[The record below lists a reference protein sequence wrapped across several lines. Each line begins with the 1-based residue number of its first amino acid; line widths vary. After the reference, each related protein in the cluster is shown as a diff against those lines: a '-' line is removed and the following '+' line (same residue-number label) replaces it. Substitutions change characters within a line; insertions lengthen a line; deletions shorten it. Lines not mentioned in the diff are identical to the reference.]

1 MERFWNR
8 ELKKA
13 VFWIVLIGIL
23 GGVLCNLALF
33 RFQRIQMQEAYRNY
47 AGILGALQ
55 EAYPQVEE
63 EEILRL
69 LNGKGPTDLGRDILD
84 KYGIFEEGSGFRS
97 LERGFAR
104 MYMWVNAF
112 LMLAM
117 GGILG
122 VFLRYQSGRSKKIVL
137 LGNYVDRVSHGDY
150 TLDLRDNEAEEL
162 SGLKNELYKLTVL
175 YREQAEQAQRSK
187 VALAD
192 WMADISHQLKT
203 PLTSVVVLA
212 DNLLEDPE
220 MDPAVRQ
227 KFLQEISRQLMGM
240 KWLVLT
246 MLKLS
251 RLDAGVVE
259 LQKEQISLR
268 NAAESVLRN
277 LELMAEWKEIEFGI
291 KPAEKAGDFR
301 IWGDAKW
308 LEEAL
313 QNVVKNALEHSPQ
326 GGKVELAFEENDVY
340 VQVSVIDQ
348 GEGIS
353 ETDQKHLF
361 ERFYR
366 ASKTENENAGLG
378 LALAK
383 MIVEKHNG
391 YISVESSESGSVFHL
406 RFLKHF

>member
-13 VFWIVLIGIL
+13 VFWIALIGIL
-23 GGVLCNLALF
+23 GGVLCNLALL
-33 RFQRIQMQEAYRNY
+33 RFQRLQMQEIYRNY
-47 AGILGALQ
+47 AGIIGALQ
-55 EAYPQVEE
+55 EKYPQVGD
-63 EEILRL
+63 EEILAL
-69 LNGKGPTDLGRDILD
+69 LNSGEQVELGRDILD
-84 KYGIFEEGSGFRS
+84 RYGIFEEGSGFQPQ
-97 LERGFAR
+97 ERGFSR
-104 MYMWVNAF
+104 MYVWLNVF
-112 LMLAM
+112 LLLAL
-117 GGILG
+117 GGIMA
-122 VFLRYQSGRSKKIVL
+122 VFLRYQRSRSRKISL
-137 LGNYVDRVSHGDY
+137 LGSYVDRVSHGDY
-150 TLDLRDNEAEEL
+150 ALDLWDNEAEEL

-175 YREQAEQAQRSK
+175 YREQAELAQRSK
-187 VALAD
+187 IALAD
-192 WMADISHQLKT
+192 WVADISHQLKT

-212 DNLLEDPE
+212 DNLMEDPN

-259 LQKEQISLR
+259 LQKEQISLW
-268 NAAESVLRN
+268 NIAEPVLRN
-277 LELMAEWKEIEFGI
+277 LELMAEWKEIEFEV
-291 KPAEKAGDFR
+291 KPKEKEGDFR
-301 IWGDAKW
+301 IQGDAKW

-340 VQVSVIDQ
+340 VQVSVKDQ

-391 YISVESSESGSVFHL
+391 YISVDSSEAGSTFHL
-406 RFLKHF
+406 RFIKHP